1 MNSLPVPA
9 NRPFEPGRASGLVTA
24 LTPARKTPDPTSE
37 SGQTPRIPATPALDG
52 GEREVLMERYA
63 ESLGPGSQQ
72 LVRGQNAQRAISAY
86 NEVASGN
93 ERDELKTMLGINE
106 YA

>member
-1 MNSLPVPA
+1 
-9 NRPFEPGRASGLVTA
+9 
-24 LTPARKTPDPTSE
+24 
-37 SGQTPRIPATPALDG
+37 
-52 GEREVLMERYA
+52 MERYA